1 MIPAAAET
9 ARGLYGAW
17 RLLRGDPGGL
27 AGFDDSAEG
36 VWKSFFAAVLSAP
49 GYGLLLALHLG
60 RNPPEA
66 DAASVL
72 AIHLLAY
79 VISWTA
85 FPLAAYYFA
94 RGLDREARWTGF
106 VVALN
111 WSKVWQLAIYLP
123 PAVLAGAVIP
133 DPAVAGL
140 VSLAGVIAVLVYQW
154 YVTRSALDIPG
165 PTAAGLT
172 AVDLLLG
179 LLITGSADATLGV

>member
-1 MIPAAAET
+1 MIPAAPET

-17 RLLRGDPGGL
+17 RLLRGDSGGL
-27 AGFDDSAEG
+27 AAFDESVDGF
-36 VWKSFFAAVLSAP
+36 WKSFFAAVLTAP

-66 DAASVL
+66 DGASVL

-79 VISWTA
+79 VVSWTA
-85 FPLAAYYFA
+85 FPLVTHYIA
-94 RGLDREARWTGF
+94 RGLDREARWVGF

-111 WSKVWQLAIYLP
+111 WSKVWQMAIYLP

-133 DPAVAGL
+133 NPVVAGL
-140 VSLAGVIAVLVYQW
+140 ISLVGVIAVLVYQW